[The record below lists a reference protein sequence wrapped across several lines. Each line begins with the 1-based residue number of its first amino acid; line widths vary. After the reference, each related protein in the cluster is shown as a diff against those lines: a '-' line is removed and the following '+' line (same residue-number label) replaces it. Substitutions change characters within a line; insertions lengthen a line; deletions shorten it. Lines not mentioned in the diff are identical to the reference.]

1 MNRGGR
7 GIAQAMMIAVAF
19 MTIFP
24 LYFILI
30 NAFKTREEYL
40 TNQFLPP
47 SDPTLVNLR
56 EAFRDGQLLT
66 WIGNSIVITVVSV
79 VLAAVVVVARRLS
92 ARALELSRQAA
103 VHRAE
108 HRAHGRAPGG
118 AGRPALPVLR
128 QPRPRQLAARGHPH
142 LHGPADPVLDLP
154 AGELLRDDPAQP
166 RGGRADRR
174 RGIAARARTRRRPAL
189 GALDRDR
196 GGGQHRLGLERAAD
210 RAGLPA
216 GRQRAHPDRRADVLP
231 GALPVR
237 TSRS

>member
-7 GIAQAMMIAVAF
+7 GIAQAMMVAVAF

-79 VLAAVVVVARRLS
+79 LHDLSTALLADRLVLMQDGRVLANGSV
-92 ARALELSRQAA
+92 
-103 VHRAE
+103 
-108 HRAHGRAPGG
+108 
-118 AGRPALPVLR
+118 
-128 QPRPRQLAARGHPH
+128 
-142 LHGPADPVLDLP
+142 
-154 AGELLRDDPAQP
+154 DDPAIRQALVDVFAAAI
-166 RGGRADRR
+166 RIVSFEGRW
-174 RGIAARARTRRRPAL
+174 IVVPNS
-189 GALDRDR
+189 
-196 GGGQHRLGLERAAD
+196 
-210 RAGLPA
+210 
-216 GRQRAHPDRRADVLP
+216 
-231 GALPVR
+231 PV
-237 TSRS
+237 